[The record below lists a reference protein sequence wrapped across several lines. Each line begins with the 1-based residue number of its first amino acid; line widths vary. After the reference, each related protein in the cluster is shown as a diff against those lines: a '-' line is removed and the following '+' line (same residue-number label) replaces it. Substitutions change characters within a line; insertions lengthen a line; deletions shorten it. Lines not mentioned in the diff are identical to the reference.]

1 MRSPATNYY
10 RTGLG
15 ARDSAAGPG
24 PKFFSTPQGGPQTPT
39 GQGKPREKSARRV
52 EGDPL
57 AS

>member
-1 MRSPATNYY
+1 MRFPTTNYY
-10 RTGLG
+10 RSGSG

-24 PKFFSTPQGGPQTPT
+24 PKLFSTPQGGTQTPT
-39 GQGKPREKSARRV
+39 GQGKPRKKSAHRV